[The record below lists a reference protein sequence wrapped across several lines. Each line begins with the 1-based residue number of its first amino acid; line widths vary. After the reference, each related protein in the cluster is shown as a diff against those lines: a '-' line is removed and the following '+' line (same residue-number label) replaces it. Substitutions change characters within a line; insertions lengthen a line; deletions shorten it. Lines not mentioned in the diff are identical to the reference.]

1 MPKVAAATNNLPKTV
16 NPVPTMEKNT
26 SFTQWLLL
34 LLSLLVPLIQSEVV
48 ESTVK
53 ECKVD
58 ECIKQD
64 SCPYFPTVLDD
75 LEEELNRDTEKYKEM
90 VDVVKELDAIPVS
103 SAGGAG
109 SGAGSG
115 RRPLKV
121 KRNQFTHVGHIGLP
135 QHGVCDVVSC

>member
-34 LLSLLVPLIQSEVV
+34 LSLLVPFIQSEVV

-90 VDVVKELDAIPVS
+90 VDVVKESVCN
-103 SAGGAG
+103 
-109 SGAGSG
+109 
-115 RRPLKV
+115 REEK
-121 KRNQFTHVGHIGLP
+121 
-135 QHGVCDVVSC
+135 GVCCEDFNDEIAVRSILPRGRSCCQ